1 MWFLWAGAGGEDG
14 ATSHRAHKSQLFFS
28 NISWAAE
35 SKNTAC
41 SLWNVRWSSTSASFN
56 TRTSRCRCSTRV
68 TAARSCRF
76 QAISE
81 LYRFTIWPTS
91 KPQALQFVPA
101 GLTFS
106 LSTLCFIT
114 SVRMKETLACC
125 PTLFET
131 FQLHAWWRSRT
142 KTKDL
147 LQLSIRPCFP
157 WMTWTPAAVTSHN
170 STEDLERFAPLIQHL
185 SLPSV
190 DPLVYSPAS
199 CDSVTLN
206 TTGVTHYVW

>member
-1 MWFLWAGAGGEDG
+1 MERLHTEPTNHSFFSP
-14 ATSHRAHKSQLFFS
+14 TSHEQQSP
-28 NISWAAE
+28 
-35 SKNTAC
+35 KNTAC

-125 PTLFET
+125 PTLLGT

-157 WMTWTPAAVTSHN
+157 LMSWTPAAVTSHN